1 MEINIAFLCADISR
15 QFRKKFTDAA
25 RSTGS
30 TGEQWRAMIAMQT
43 FPGITQGALAEYLD
57 VEPITV
63 CRMVDRLE
71 QAGLAKRERDPA
83 DRRVWQLFLTETAF
97 PVIEEL
103 REVGQHMLKQA
114 IGSLSDEDV
123 KQVENYLMTI
133 RDNIA
138 QMDQGFD
145 NTEAGHG

>member
-30 TGEQWRAMIAMQT
+30 TGAQWRAMLALQQ
-43 FPGITQGALAEYLD
+43 FPGITQGVLAEYLD

-71 QAGLAKRERDPA
+71 QAGLVKRERDPA
-83 DRRVWQLFLTETAF
+83 DRRVWQLFLTEAAG
-97 PVIEEL
+97 PIIDEL
-103 REVGQHMLKQA
+103 REIGYNMLDQA
-114 IGSLSDEDV
+114 TGSLTDEEV

-133 RDNIA
+133 RDNII
-138 QMDQGFD
+138 QMDETYTGKG
-145 NTEAGHG
+145 AGHG